1 MIDPRSKGFLVVFC
15 FMLHVRVLLFLSLS
29 QSPFSCV
36 FFLLLILFLNIF
48 YAFNLSLLFSPVF
61 NHQSH
66 SIFMNFS
73 SPPQNNMAHK
83 LKILSLNVRGL
94 RNTNKRRA
102 IFSYL
107 KDQKATISNLQE
119 TFSKPEGEE
128 IWTAEWGGKGFFSH
142 GTEHSKGVT
151 MLIKN

>member
-1 MIDPRSKGFLVVFC
+1 MVDPRSNRFLVVFC

-29 QSPFSCV
+29 QSLFSCV
-36 FFLLLILFLNIF
+36 FFLLLILFLNVF
-48 YAFNLSLLFSPVF
+48 NAVNLSLLFSPVF

-66 SIFMNFS
+66 SIFMRFL

-107 KDQKATISNLQE
+107 RACLHGVGDPGLGGLVSFVFTLWRTQNKRNL
-119 TFSKPEGEE
+119 P
-128 IWTAEWGGKGFFSH
+128 H
-142 GTEHSKGVT
+142 
-151 MLIKN
+151 